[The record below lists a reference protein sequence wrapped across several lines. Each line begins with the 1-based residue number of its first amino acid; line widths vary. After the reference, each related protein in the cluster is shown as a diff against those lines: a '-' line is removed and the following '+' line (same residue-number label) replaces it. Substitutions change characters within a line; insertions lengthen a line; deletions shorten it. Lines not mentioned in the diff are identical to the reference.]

1 MTDDQRYMTRAL
13 ELAARPPFTSPNPR
27 VGCVVVRDDAIVSEG
42 FHEGAGTPHAESR
55 ALDGVDATGATLYV
69 NLEPC
74 VHQGRTPP
82 CAPAVIGA
90 GIRKVVV
97 AIEDP
102 DPRVAGNGIAMLREA
117 GVEVVVGPCEDVAR
131 ELNRA
136 YLHHRTTGRP
146 LVTLKLAMSL
156 DGKMAATDGSS
167 RWITG
172 DRARAAV
179 HARRMEADA
188 VVIGAGTVLTD
199 DPRLTVRDVEAFR
212 QPARVILDASGRVPP
227 TSRVFGAGEV
237 VVMTTVAAAHPLK
250 MGWKEAG
257 AEVVEVSAGSDGGV
271 YLPRVL
277 DNLGAR
283 GWIEVYCEGGAA
295 LATSLLAEDLV
306 DRLELHR
313 GPVLI
318 GGDGIGLG
326 SLGNRTIE
334 EASRWRT
341 VEVSRMDNDV
351 VTVLE
356 RDR

>member
-1 MTDDQRYMTRAL
+1 ML
-13 ELAARPPFTSPNPR
+13 LAAAADLAGLALDLLADAGLGQLDPQVPRGLARKRTMWGELLRRQPMAASIWVVEQAERRLERENPPD
-27 VGCVVVRDDAIVSEG
+27 GAIVNYWLK
-42 FHEGAGTPHAESR
+42 R
-55 ALDGVDATGATLYV
+55 DARGPV
-69 NLEPC
+69 SLE
-74 VHQGRTPP
+74 
-82 CAPAVIGA
+82 
-90 GIRKVVV
+90 
-97 AIEDP
+97 
-102 DPRVAGNGIAMLREA
+102 
-117 GVEVVVGPCEDVAR
+117 
-131 ELNRA
+131 
-136 YLHHRTTGRP
+136 
-146 LVTLKLAMSL
+146 
-156 DGKMAATDGSS
+156 
-167 RWITG
+167 
-172 DRARAAV
+172 
-179 HARRMEADA
+179 
-188 VVIGAGTVLTD
+188 
-199 DPRLTVRDVEAFR
+199 
-212 QPARVILDASGRVPP
+212 ILDASGRVAP

-271 YLPRVL
+271 YLPSVL

-295 LATSLLAEDLV
+295 LATSLLKEDFV

-326 SLGNRTIE
+326 PLGNRTIE
-334 EASRWRT
+334 EASRWRA